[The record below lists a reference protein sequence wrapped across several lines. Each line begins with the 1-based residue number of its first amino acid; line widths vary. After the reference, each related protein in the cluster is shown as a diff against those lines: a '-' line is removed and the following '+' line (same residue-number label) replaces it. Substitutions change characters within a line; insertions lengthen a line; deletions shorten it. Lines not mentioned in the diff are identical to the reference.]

1 MVAERVTLQLGGE
14 GAVEVE
20 PRPVDDEEEEKLREF
35 VQKGCGCTTVN
46 GGPCSSQFSLEH
58 YRTMRANCAE
68 LSWGE
73 LNMALAGQL
82 MALTRD
88 LESHSH
94 PTGRGRNGTRYNHHD
109 LKVCRNTFLFLHGVG
124 SYRLKATKSHYLA
137 NGLVSR
143 RDGNTGRVPRNALS
157 LEDVQHVVQFI
168 LHYAEANAI
177 LLPGRI
183 PAYKKD
189 DMQLLPCSTTRRNV
203 WLVYQAATRE
213 LSHKTAAYST
223 FCKLWKQLLPQ
234 IVVAR
239 PMTDLCLTCQ
249 QNSTAIIRSANLCE
263 EVKSEVRRVCVYG
276 WGGVGG

>member
-1 MVAERVTLQLGGE
+1 MIINIPEMVAERVTLQLGSE

-46 GGPCSSQFSLEH
+46 GGPCSLQFSLEH
-58 YRTMRANCAE
+58 YLTMRANCAE

-88 LESHSH
+88 LESH
-94 PTGRGRNGTRYNHHD
+94 HD
-109 LKVCRNTFLFLHGVG
+109 LKVCRNTFLFLHGVS

-143 RDGNTGRVPRNALS
+143 RHGNTGRVPRNALS
-157 LEDVQHVVQFI
+157 LEDVQHIVQFI

-183 PAYKKD
+183 PSYKKD

-203 WLVYQAATRE
+203 WLVYQAAIRE

-249 QNSTAIIRSANLCE
+249 QNSTAIIHSANLCE

-276 WGGVGG
+276 WGGGG